1 MLRRVLRAVLFA
13 IVTVALWTVARPANA
28 AVAPMC
34 DDRGASMIASP
45 PTLQAPDAV
54 LAQAATSHACDGEDF
69 LDGRAVAPG
78 HAPRVVPASQG
89 DPALVPVTP
98 MVPPPAVLGAARA
111 WDSSWIDPSGVRSR
125 VERPPRG

>member
-1 MLRRVLRAVLFA
+1 MLRRALRAVLFA
-13 IVTVALWTVARPANA
+13 IVTVALWTVSRPAHA

-54 LAQAATSHACDGEDF
+54 LAQGSRSCDGEDF
-69 LDGRAVAPG
+69 LDGSAVAPG
-78 HAPRVVPASQG
+78 QAPRVVPASPG

-98 MVPPPAVLGAARA
+98 TVLPPAVLGAAPA
-111 WDSSWIDPSGVRSR
+111 WDSPWIDPSGVRWR